1 MERRFRVTV
10 DGKAYDVTVE
20 DLSEGRNLLYPQP
33 GSMNVP
39 SPAPPAPAT
48 PAAAPALAASA
59 TAGVGVGDVVAT
71 LGGVVESI
79 SVVEGQA
86 VNAGDKVL
94 VLEAMKMNSP
104 MVAPRAGVVARIA
117 VKVGDAVESGQV
129 LATIA

>member
-33 GSMNVP
+33 GSMTVP
-39 SPAPPAPAT
+39 SPAPPR
-48 PAAAPALAASA
+48 PAAAPAPARAAA
-59 TAGVGVGDVVAT
+59 VAGAGDVVAT

-79 SVVEGQA
+79 NVTMGQA

-104 MVAPRAGVVARIA
+104 MVAPCAGVVSSIA
-117 VKVGDAVESGQV
+117 VKVGDAVEPGQV
-129 LATIA
+129 LVTIA

>member
-33 GSMNVP
+33 GSMTVP
-39 SPAPPAPAT
+39 SPAPRAP
-48 PAAAPALAASA
+48 AAPAAVPARAPVAAGA
-59 TAGVGVGDVVAT
+59 GDVVAT

-79 SVVEGQA
+79 SVVEGQTVA
-86 VNAGDKVL
+86 AGDKVL

-104 MVAPRAGVVARIA
+104 MVAPCAGIVARIA
-117 VKVGDAVESGQV
+117 VKAGDAVEPGQV

>member
-1 MERRFRVTV
+1 MERKFRVTV

-33 GSMNVP
+33 GSMHVP
-39 SPAPPAPAT
+39 TPAPPAPAT
-48 PAAAPALAASA
+48 PAATPARAAA
-59 TAGVGVGDVVAT
+59 AGGVGDVVAT

-86 VNAGDKVL
+86 VSAGDKVL

-104 MVAPRAGVVARIA
+104 MVAPRAGVVARIT
-117 VKVGDAVESGQV
+117 VKVGDAVESGQI

>member
-33 GSMNVP
+33 GSMTVP
-39 SPAPPAPAT
+39 SPAQRAP
-48 PAAAPALAASA
+48 AAPAAVPARAPVAAGA
-59 TAGVGVGDVVAT
+59 GDVVAT

-79 SVVEGQA
+79 SVVEGQTVA
-86 VNAGDKVL
+86 AGDKVL

-104 MVAPRAGVVARIA
+104 MVAPCAGIVARIA
-117 VKVGDAVESGQV
+117 VKAGDAVEPGQV

>member
-33 GSMNVP
+33 GSMSVP

-48 PAAAPALAASA
+48 PAARSALGQA
-59 TAGVGVGDVVAT
+59 TAPGVGDVVAT

-104 MVAPRAGVVARIA
+104 MVAPRAGIVARIA

>member
-20 DLSEGRNLLYPQP
+20 DLSEGSNTLYPQP
-33 GSMNVP
+33 GSMTVP
-39 SPAPPAPAT
+39 SAPPPRSAR
-48 PAAAPALAASA
+48 PAAEPARALRAAGA
-59 TAGVGVGDVVAT
+59 GDVVAT

-86 VNAGDKVL
+86 VNVGDKVL

-104 MVAPRAGVVARIA
+104 MVAPCSGIVAHIA
-117 VKVGDAVESGQV
+117 VKVGDAVEPGQV

>member
-48 PAAAPALAASA
+48 PAAAPALAAAA
-59 TAGVGVGDVVAT
+59 TAGVGDVVAT

>member
-1 MERRFRVTV
+1 MERKFRVTV

-86 VNAGDKVL
+86 VSAGDKVL

-104 MVAPRAGVVARIA
+104 MVAPRAGVVARIT
-117 VKVGDAVESGQV
+117 VKVGDAVESGQI

>member
-1 MERRFRVTV
+1 MERKFRVTV

-33 GSMNVP
+33 GSMQVP

-48 PAAAPALAASA
+48 PAATPARAAA
-59 TAGVGVGDVVAT
+59 AGGVGDVVAT

-86 VNAGDKVL
+86 VSAGDKVL

-104 MVAPRAGVVARIA
+104 MVAPRAGVVARIT
-117 VKVGDAVESGQV
+117 VKVGDAVESGQI

>member
-33 GSMNVP
+33 GSMSVP

-48 PAAAPALAASA
+48 PAARSALAQA
-59 TAGVGVGDVVAT
+59 TVPGVGDVVAT
-71 LGGVVESI
+71 LGGGVESI
-79 SVVEGQA
+79 TVVEGQA

-104 MVAPRAGVVARIA
+104 MVAPRAGIVARIA